1 MCNDRLFAQESPQEL
16 MLKNGCD
23 SLEDVFLKI
32 SNEDT
37 ENTPMEQVNLVNILI
52 CVVGNFDI

>member
-52 CVVGNFDI
+52 CVVRNFDI